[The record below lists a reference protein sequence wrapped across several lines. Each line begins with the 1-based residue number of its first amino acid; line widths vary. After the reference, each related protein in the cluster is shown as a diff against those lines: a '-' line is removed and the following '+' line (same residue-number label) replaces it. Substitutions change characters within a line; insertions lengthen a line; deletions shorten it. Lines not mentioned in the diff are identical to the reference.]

1 MSVQNK
7 KLQQLIKKFSALA
20 LAAIASHGTA
30 SGQVVLSVPDTT
42 LKMAHIS
49 IGVGADSINIDLNHD
64 SVPDF
69 RIKVKFKKKTTLT
82 YTSNTATAFISYLYR
97 YYTFKALGSKNGW
110 LPAANT
116 KYVKPLD
123 SNQKITTDLQ
133 FKGLYNL
140 NDLYF
145 LKQTITKT
153 NGNTNTKSQKL
164 GYFYKDTLRYIGV
177 KFYDTTGAAHVGW
190 IELEV
195 TGDTSVT
202 ILKYAYEQ
210 TGDSIYAGTKPLSL
224 GVADS
229 ASTSATIAVQPVF
242 NGKIYYVVLDST
254 QSLPNAEQ
262 VINGTDGD
270 GNAAVVASYVDVTT
284 APDTTLIDI
293 TGLSPSS
300 KYRFCMV
307 MQDASG
313 TNDIDVYSV
322 EFSTTAGTAT
332 EVEAENPVVKIYP
345 NPAREYIRLEGVPTG
360 SRVEIYDISGKKVYE
375 VRGFRGG
382 AVDISELRPGVYNV
396 RVIGKGYL
404 LTKKLVKY

>member
-1 MSVQNK
+1 
-7 KLQQLIKKFSALA
+7 
-20 LAAIASHGTA
+20 
-30 SGQVVLSVPDTT
+30 
-42 LKMAHIS
+42 
-49 IGVGADSINIDLNHD
+49 
-64 SVPDF
+64 
-69 RIKVKFKKKTTLT
+69 
-82 YTSNTATAFISYLYR
+82 
-97 YYTFKALGSKNGW
+97 
-110 LPAANT
+110 
-116 KYVKPLD
+116 
-123 SNQKITTDLQ
+123 
-133 FKGLYNL
+133 
-140 NDLYF
+140 
-145 LKQTITKT
+145 
-153 NGNTNTKSQKL
+153 
-164 GYFYKDTLRYIGV
+164 
-177 KFYDTTGAAHVGW
+177 VGW

-254 QSLPNAEQ
+254 QSLPSAEQ
-262 VINGTDGD
+262 VVNGTDGD

-307 MQDASG
+307 MQDETG

-322 EFSTTAGTAT
+322 DFSTTAGTAT